1 MSIVTQGF
9 GGAGLV
15 TMGYGISLE
24 AVVAEEVQASG
35 GVAKRLLNQYLMD
48 AMARRRRELFAEK
61 QRARIEIEPEKVE
74 EIVTRAMALPV
85 TSKDAKELIKDFLYP
100 VIPDTINE
108 LERGLA
114 GGLMQY
120 QVDIE
125 KLVQSQDALLRIL
138 VLERLADEEEF
149 LILLM
154 SEL

>member
-1 MSIVTQGF
+1 MTSLIRLVAVSIWSEDR
-9 GGAGLV
+9 
-15 TMGYGISLE
+15 ISLE
-24 AVVAEEVQASG
+24 AVVAEAVQAGGG
-35 GVAKRLLNQYLMD
+35 GVAKRLLNKYLTD
-48 AMARRRRELFAEK
+48 AMARHRRELFAEK
-61 QRARIEIEPEKVE
+61 QRARIEIEPERVDK
-74 EIVTRAMALPV
+74 IVTRALALPV
-85 TSKDAKELIKDFLYP
+85 TSKDAQELVKDYLYP

-108 LERGLA
+108 LERGLS